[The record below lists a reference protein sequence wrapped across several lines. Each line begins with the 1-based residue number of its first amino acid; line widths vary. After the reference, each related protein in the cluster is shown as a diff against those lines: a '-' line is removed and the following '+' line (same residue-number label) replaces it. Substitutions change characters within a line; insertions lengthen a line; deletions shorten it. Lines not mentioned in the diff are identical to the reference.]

1 MPTVLVAFLNVHNN
15 VALGSI
21 NFLCTQ
27 NTFFIFLAPN
37 MVYFVKQ
44 LPKICFKNGPTQFY
58 KILYH
63 ILCTIHQLFASKKFS
78 RLPSTNRQ
86 ICANSAGSG
95 SNLYYKYFIVFSY
108 FFCILFSYFK
118 DLKLNQEKET
128 KKKTGRPGQPTH
140 ACTCTVGSSWRARL
154 PSCSPFNL
162 AAQVFLTTAVQAQL
176 TKILCLK
183 VCYVG

>member
-37 MVYFVKQ
+37 MVYFVKH

-78 RLPSTNRQ
+78 RLPSRNRQ

-128 KKKTGRPGQPTH
+128 KKKQVGRLGVAQASPRTR
-140 ACTCTVGSSWRARL
+140 ARARL
-154 PSCSPFNL
+154 GVPGVHASPHVL
-162 AAQVFLTTAVQAQL
+162 LL
-176 TKILCLK
+176 IWRPKSS
-183 VCYVG
+183 